1 MTYFKKSIKE
11 NFDTM
16 KKNVMLKIASVL
28 MIAVLLTTCA
38 ISSTFAKYT
47 TTGAT
52 FKDEAVV
59 AKWGV
64 QINAKT
70 EGLFADTYA
79 LDNAAGSVTNAVKA
93 KVDVVAP
100 GTTASANAL
109 YTVTGT
115 PEVAIEVI
123 RDFDIKLDGWYIDGT
138 TEYCPLI
145 ITVNKVDYYVG
156 KEADTQTGAAA
167 IDSVDAL
174 ISAVKFAVLGAD
186 VTTKTEYFEPNK
198 DLGEI
203 ACLADISWRWD
214 FDKDTQLT
222 VKNQSDENDTK
233 LGNWALDVSATAPS
247 VEISFSMTV
256 NQIN

>member
-1 MTYFKKSIKE
+1 
-11 NFDTM
+11 M

-64 QINAKT
+64 QIIAET

-93 KVDVVAP
+93 DVNVVAP

-123 RDFDIKLDGWYIDGT
+123 RNFDIKLEGWYIDGT

-145 ITVNKVDYYVG
+145 ITVNGVDYYVG
-156 KEADTQTGAAA
+156 KAAVDGVNEA
-167 IDSVDAL
+167 INSVDDL
-174 ISAVKFAVLGAD
+174 KKAVKVAVLGAD

-198 DLGEI
+198 NLGEI